1 MHFLQF
7 VIGSQHVALS
17 ELKYFGLG
25 QPVQTR
31 GSVDSHL
38 LQAGATEVQQANL
51 SVLNHLPLA
60 QALHV
65 DHEVLSQSVQSRTVE
80 VQQIVLAGL
89 RN

>member
-1 MHFLQF
+1 M
-7 VIGSQHVALS
+7 IGSQHATLS

-25 QPVQTR
+25 QPVQTS
-31 GSVDSHL
+31 GAVDTHL

-65 DHEVLSQSVQSRTVE
+65 DHEVLSQSVQSGTVE